1 MTVRAFI
8 SGCAGTRLSPE
19 ERVFFAESAP
29 WGFIL
34 FARNVEDPA
43 QVRALVDELRA
54 AVGWNAP
61 VLIDQE
67 GGRVQRLRPPYW
79 PDYPAAEPFGVLH
92 DRDPEAALKA
102 VRLNSR
108 AIAADLAALGIDVD
122 CLPVADLRHP
132 DGHGIIGNRAYGET
146 PAKVAALA
154 RAASDGLLDGGV
166 LPVVKHLP
174 GHGRAP
180 ADSHERLPVVAAPRA
195 VLESEDFAAF
205 RALAD
210 LPLGMTAHV
219 VYRDIDPDR
228 PATTSPVMIA
238 DVIRRDI
245 GFSGL
250 LMSDDLSMGALAGSL
265 SDRGRGAI
273 AAGCDLLLHCNGRL
287 EEMREVAAV
296 APDLSKLAAARA
308 ERALAL
314 RRKVDAGDVAA
325 LRAEVQHLL
334 FREA

>member
-19 ERVFFAESAP
+19 ERAFFAESAP

-54 AVGWNAP
+54 AVGWNTP

-67 GGRVQRLRPPYW
+67 GGRVQRLRPPHW
-79 PDYPAAEPFGVLH
+79 PDYPAAEPFGELH

-195 VLESEDFAAF
+195 VLEAEDFAAF

-228 PATTSPVMIA
+228 PATTSPVMIG

-273 AAGCDLLLHCNGRL
+273 AAGCDMLLHCNGRL

-296 APDLSKLAAARA
+296 APDLTKLAAARA